1 MATVIKPKRST
12 VLAAVPSSGDLEVG
26 EIAIN
31 LADGKMYS
39 KNTSNTVLEVGGAGS
54 ATLQEITNNG
64 ASTTN
69 DLTLN
74 SGANLVFEGN
84 LANAFE
90 TFLNV
95 EEPTADRTLTLPNAS
110 GVISTTDDALAFSV
124 VFGS

>member
-1 MATVIKPKRST
+1 MTTVIKPKRSE
-12 VLAAVPSSGDLEVG
+12 VLAATPTSGQLEVG
-26 EIAIN
+26 ELAIN

-39 KNTSNTVLEVGGAGS
+39 KNSGGTVLEVGGAGS
-54 ATLQEITNNG
+54 TTLQEITNNG
-64 ASTTN
+64 SETTN
-69 DLTLN
+69 DLKLN

-95 EEPTADRTLTLPNAS
+95 EEPTADRTLILPNQS
-110 GVISTTDDALAFSV
+110 GTISTIDDALAYSV

>member
-74 SGANLVFEGN
+74 SGANIVFEGN